1 MTDGDSGGF
10 GPASITTGEVAA
22 VTAELVGSTSVAS
35 LKFDV
40 GSAATGLAAASGA
53 LAVIGE
59 ATVEVAAGI
68 AVGTG

>member
-1 MTDGDSGGF
+1 MADGDPGDF
-10 GPASITTGEVAA
+10 GLASIGTEELEA
-22 VTAELVGSTSVAS
+22 VTAELVGSMSGVS

-40 GSAATGLAAASGA
+40 GSAATGSAAASGA

-59 ATVEVAAGI
+59 ATVEVAAEI